1 MKKLPFIVAA
11 LLFFGFT
18 IPNVNPYFPEHL
30 QSTSIAK
37 LKEVDSL
44 SYYQCQAVKVQKQQ
58 ITGADG
64 KTIELGEKDEYIT
77 VTEKFQLFKNKDEY
91 KLKYFTSSATYFPN
105 KKYAY
110 LKLVEKKYWN
120 FQLKKEVVLE
130 KQDVLLLAAYE
141 TKLRE
146 VTEYDF
152 TVTKN
157 NSPQMIMNGKKVS
170 AQFTVGGGYL
180 LKNTLTALK

>member
-1 MKKLPFIVAA
+1 MRFPLI
-11 LLFFGFT
+11 LLLFFFFGFT
-18 IPNVNPYFPEHL
+18 VVDKNVYFPEHL
-30 QSTSIAK
+30 KSTSIAR
-37 LKEVDSL
+37 LKDVDSL

-58 ITGADG
+58 ITEANGTVVDLGA
-64 KTIELGEKDEYIT
+64 KEEYIT
-77 VTEKFQLFKNKDEY
+77 VTEKFQVIKNKEEY
-91 KLKYFTSSATYFPN
+91 RLKYYTSSETYYPN

-120 FQLKKEVVLE
+120 FQLKKDVLLE

-152 TVTKN
+152 TVTKI
-157 NSPQMIMNGKKVS
+157 NSPQMILNGKKVS
-170 AQFTVGGGYL
+170 TQFMVGGGYL
-180 LKNTLTALK
+180 LKNTLSALK